1 MAIIKCPEC
10 GRQISDKAP
19 VCPSCG
25 VEIAGKITKCPHCG
39 EVYFSNLELCPN
51 CHEINPALSKFT
63 TENGGTGNV
72 SIAQQVE
79 QQQREAQIAQQN
91 AESNRPADEGNS
103 PSSKSTGPSTEE
115 NRTTPPTPPERRQT
129 PPIPQPRRTTPPT
142 PPVRPTGASGN
153 GGDGNN
159 EKKQKKS
166 NRSVLIISL
175 IFAVLVCGIFYYFYD
190 TANRNKEQEAY
201 EYAMQS
207 SDPTVLQSYLDTY
220 KDADEAHRD
229 SIMAHLELLKQT
241 DQDWTN
247 AVVSG
252 SKEALEAYLQKY
264 PNSPHKQEAWNKI
277 DSIDWNVAKNLDT
290 ADGYQAYLDAH
301 ADGSHIEEAENALKK
316 VKSRDLQPEE
326 KQMVSGLFRQF
337 FQSINSRNSDGLSAT
352 CEDILSSLLG
362 KSSATKADVV
372 TFMDKLYKD
381 DVTNMNWRI
390 NNDYQIKKHE
400 VGDEEYEYQVQF
412 SARQDIDKTDGT
424 STENLFKIIAVVSPD
439 GKISSFN
446 MMKINNGN

>member
-19 VCPSCG
+19 TCPNCG
-25 VEIAGKITKCPHCG
+25 VEIAGKITHCPHCG

-51 CHEINPALSKFT
+51 CHEINPALSKFS
-63 TENGGTGNV
+63 TGSSVAGN
-72 SIAQQVE
+72 SSSAQQVE
-79 QQQREAQIAQQN
+79 QQQREVQDTQQN
-91 AESNRPADEGNS
+91 SNLEESGLSEAKDALA
-103 PSSKSTGPSTEE
+103 
-115 NRTTPPTPPERRQT
+115 TPPTPPERRQV
-129 PPIPQPRRTTPPT
+129 PPIPQANRPTPPA
-142 PPVRPTGASGN
+142 PPVRPTGTQGN
-153 GGDGNN
+153 DDGGDKG
-159 EKKQKKS
+159 KKTKKS

-175 IFAVLVCGIFYYFYD
+175 IFAIIACGIFYYFYD
-190 TANRNKEQEAY
+190 NANRNKEQEAY

-229 SIMAHLELLKQT
+229 SIMAHLEMLKQT

-264 PNSPHKQEAWNKI
+264 PNSPHKQEAENKI
-277 DSIDWNVAKNLDT
+277 DSIDWNFAKATDT
-290 ADGYQAYLDAH
+290 VDGYQAYLDAH
-301 ADGSHIEEAENALKK
+301 TDGAHIEEAENALKK
-316 VKSRDLQPEE
+316 IKSRDLQPEE
-326 KQMVSGLFRQF
+326 KAMVSGLFRQF
-337 FQSINSRNSDGLSAT
+337 FQSINSRNGDGLTAT
-352 CEDILSSLLG
+352 CEDVLSSLLG
-362 KSSATKADVV
+362 KGSASKADVV

-381 DVTNMNWRI
+381 DVANMNWRI

-412 SARQDIDKTDGT
+412 SARQDVDKTDGT
-424 STENLFKIIAVVSPD
+424 TTENLFKIIAVVSPD

-446 MMKINNGN
+446 MLKINNGN